1 MKNTIIFI
9 LLATFVAAQELV
21 PPAPTTTTPTRS
33 AKLVNPAVFVE
44 EVSSSGGTV
53 ASSDTA
59 LEAMKTLSEKHI
71 RVVTIKEKADFVLQV
86 TRQLGK
92 KSWKKDTK
100 LVLSN
105 REGEVVLAKSTRTV
119 GGGMGDVVDYLHKQ
133 SE

>member
-1 MKNTIIFI
+1 MKAFLTF
-9 LLATFVAAQELV
+9 LAFFLTSCALGQDLV
-21 PPAPTTTTPTRS
+21 PPAATTRAT
-33 AKLVNPAVFVE
+33 KLVNPAIFVE
-44 EVSSSGGTV
+44 EVSSSGGVV

-59 LEAMKTLSEKHI
+59 LEAIKTLSEKHI

-105 REGEVVLAKSTRTV
+105 RDGEVVLAKSTRTV
-119 GGGMGDVVDYLHKQ
+119 GGGMGDVVDY
-133 SE
+133 